1 MDPKLIRAFLSGEFQ
16 VVLMPELEWECYG
29 FARRL
34 VVGAERWH
42 QFTWVVQRQVLF
54 ETDPGPLD
62 AKVP

>member
-1 MDPKLIRAFLSGEFQ
+1 MDPKLIRAFLS
-16 VVLMPELEWECYG
+16 